1 MLQGKAFLVTGAG
14 GALSRALIPALHRA
28 GARLFLSDPR
38 EERMAER
45 AKAVGAR
52 TFVADLTRMEEAQAL
67 ARFVERE
74 APLHGVVHTVGGFAA
89 GRFLDSDPG
98 LYDWMLDLNLRTA
111 FNLLQAV
118 LPYMEGR
125 GEGFFAAIAAGP
137 AWTGAGPG
145 RALYATAKA
154 ALATLLR
161 SLQGEVEGVRFLVV
175 YPMGTL
181 DTEAN
186 RRAMPEADPSRW
198 IAPELVAEAIVQ
210 AAGARGGRLLEL
222 PIYPPA

>member
-14 GALSRALIPALHRA
+14 GALARAVIPALHKG

-38 EERMAER
+38 PERMAER
-45 AKAVGAR
+45 AKAVGGE
-52 TFVADLTRMEEAQAL
+52 TFVADLTRLEEAQAL

-74 APLHGVVHTVGGFAA
+74 APLYGVVHTVGGFAA

-98 LYDWMLDLNLRTA
+98 LYDWLLDLNLRTT

-118 LPYMEGR
+118 LPYMERR

-137 AWTGAGPG
+137 AWTGSGPG
-145 RALYATAKA
+145 RALYTMSKA
-154 ALATLLR
+154 ALASLLK

-186 RRAMPEADPSRW
+186 RKAMPEADPSRW
-198 IAPELVAEAIVQ
+198 IAPELIAEAILL
-210 AAGARGGRLLEL
+210 AASARGGRFLEL
-222 PIYPPA
+222 PIYPPT

>member
-14 GALSRALIPALHRA
+14 GALARVVIPALHRA

-52 TFVADLTRMEEAQAL
+52 TFVADLTRLEEAQAL

-118 LPYMEGR
+118 LPYMEER

-145 RALYATAKA
+145 RALYTMAKT
-154 ALATLLR
+154 ALASLLR
-161 SLQGEVEGVRFLVV
+161 SLQGEVEGVRFLIL

-186 RRAMPEADPSRW
+186 RKAMPEADFSRW
-198 IAPELVAEAIVQ
+198 IAPELVAEAIVL
-210 AAGARGGRLLEL
+210 AAGAKGGRLLEL

>member
-14 GALSRALIPALHRA
+14 GALARAVIPALHRA

-38 EERMAER
+38 PERMAER
-45 AKAVGAR
+45 AQGVGAE
-52 TFVADLTRMEEAQAL
+52 TFVADLTRLEEAEAL
-67 ARFVERE
+67 ARFVERQ

-98 LYDWMLDLNLRTA
+98 LYDWMLDLNLRTTY
-111 FNLLQAV
+111 NLLRAV
-118 LPYMEGR
+118 LPYMERR

-137 AWTGAGPG
+137 AWTGSGPG
-145 RALYATAKA
+145 RVLYTVAKT
-154 ALATLLR
+154 ALASLLR

-198 IAPELVAEAIVQ
+198 IAPEFLAEAIVL
-210 AAGARGGRLLEL
+210 AASARGGRLLEL
-222 PIYPPA
+222 PIYPPT